1 MKFDVVVGNPPYQE
15 ESVGDNFSDG
25 SIYHHFY
32 ELAEK
37 ISNKYCLI
45 SPARFLFKAGKTP
58 EEWNNKMLN
67 DKHLKVIH
75 FEQISQKIFPT
86 TEIKGGVAILYRDSN
101 YEFGKIEIFVSSETL
116 RSIIKKVRERIFE
129 TIDSIVTNRGQYR
142 YSDLIYNQYPN
153 EMERTSDR
161 RIAPSAF
168 DRFPEFFTINKPCN
182 EIEYVQICG
191 RISNERAYRWFRKDF
206 LVAPQS
212 FEKFKVV
219 IPKAS
224 GSGKLGEVISNP
236 FIGEP
241 YIGFTETFISIGS
254 FETEIEAINTLKY
267 IKTKFARTMLGVLK
281 ITQNMSKETWSKV
294 PLQDFTENSDIDW
307 NQSIPEIDQQLYVKY
322 GLSQDEIDFIETNVK
337 QME

>member
-1 MKFDVVVGNPPYQE
+1 MVY
-15 ESVGDNFSDG
+15 
-25 SIYHHFY
+25 
-32 ELAEK
+32 
-37 ISNKYCLI
+37 
-45 SPARFLFKAGKTP
+45 
-58 EEWNNKMLN
+58 
-67 DKHLKVIH
+67 
-75 FEQISQKIFPT
+75 
-86 TEIKGGVAILYRDSN
+86 VALQ
-101 YEFGKIEIFVSSETL
+101 VL
-116 RSIIKKVRERIFE
+116 
-129 TIDSIVTNRGQYR
+129 
-142 YSDLIYNQYPN
+142 LCP
-153 EMERTSDR
+153 
-161 RIAPSAF
+161 
-168 DRFPEFFTINKPCN
+168 
-182 EIEYVQICG
+182 
-191 RISNERAYRWFRKDF
+191 
-206 LVAPQS
+206 
-212 FEKFKVV
+212 V